1 MESENKNNV
10 NPSSLNKHLILIM
23 SVASGLTVANIY
35 YIQPLL
41 AGIAQYYHVTQGYS
55 GLLATLTQIGYA
67 LGLLLILPLADILEK
82 RRLVL
87 TMLLGAAIS
96 LLLLFFSPT
105 ITIALFASFGIGF
118 CSVIPQLLIPFAAQ
132 LANPK
137 ERGKI
142 IGSIMSGLLIGILL
156 SRVVSGFI
164 GRYMMWK
171 NIYFIAAFCMLLL
184 WVALR
189 FILPKSYGD
198 SKIKYIESLK
208 SMIVLIRQ
216 FPALREASVV
226 GAMVFLAFSAFW
238 TALTFLL
245 QSSSYHM
252 GTDVAGLFGLVGV
265 VGALFSP
272 WAGKIS
278 DKKGAR
284 FTVGINIVVIIAAYI
299 VFGIWGFQLCGL
311 IVGVI
316 LLDLGV
322 QSCNVSNQTRIHQ
335 LSEEARNRIT
345 SVYMVS
351 YFLGGALGSWLG
363 TVSFQRFGWIGVC
376 FIGLFSQLIAGYVHI
391 NGKRN
396 NV

>member
-1 MESENKNNV
+1 MESENKNNG
-10 NPSSLNKHLILIM
+10 NQSPLNKHLILIM

-41 AGIAQYYHVTQGYS
+41 AEIAQYYHVTQGYS

-67 LGLLLILPLADILEK
+67 LGLLLILPLADIIEK
-82 RRLVL
+82 RKLIL

-96 LLLLFFSPT
+96 LLILFFSPT

-245 QSSSYHM
+245 QGSFYHM

-335 LSEEARNRIT
+335 LSDEARNRVT

-363 TVSFQRFGWIGVC
+363 TFSFQHFGWIGIC
-376 FIGLFSQLIAGYVHI
+376 FVGLFSQLIAGYVHI
-391 NGKRN
+391 NGNRN
-396 NV
+396 IV

>member
-198 SKIKYIESLK
+198 SKIKYIDSLK

-391 NGKRN
+391 NGKKN